1 MPVKKIIDSGL
12 ELGSTVTTAGGQVFD
27 VVEGTVTRVG
37 SSLDTYVAPVR
48 ETFIKKYP
56 TLFGMMVTVGL
67 IATFLGL
74 EQMLLK
80 FSILNDYPVL
90 LLLFGIGLL
99 ALTGRFYKKMNDSV

>member
-1 MPVKKIIDSGL
+1 MPVKKILDSGI
-12 ELGSTVTTAGGQVFD
+12 ELGSNMTAASGQVLD
-27 VVEGTVTRVG
+27 AVEGTVTKVS
-37 SSLDTYVAPVR
+37 SSLDTYVAPAR

-80 FSILNDYPVL
+80 FRVLSDYPVVL
-90 LLLFGIGLL
+90 FLFGVALL
-99 ALTGRFYKKMNDSV
+99 ALTGRFYKKMNESL